1 MIKSFIFKITIPLLL
16 ILALVIWILWAN
28 KAVMLNKITI
38 KSNKLPQSFDG
49 FKIAHLSDIHNTDLG
64 NGNIDVI
71 NILKTQKPDIIA
83 ITGDLLDTR
92 RPGYDISIDL
102 IKEASKIA
110 PCYFVPG
117 NHEAKSSQYIPL
129 RSKLKSIE
137 VEVVEDRKI
146 QIERNGEYI
155 TLIGICDPLI
165 KTQKLTGDSKTVTN
179 KRLDNLNIDKNSYNV
194 LLAHRPEL
202 FDIYAEHEID
212 LVLAGHAHGGQV
224 RLPFIGGLYAPNQG
238 LFPEYDSGLYTK
250 NDTNMVVSRG
260 LGKSVIPLRFNNRP
274 EVIIIELT
282 K

>member
-129 RSKLKSIE
+129 RSKLNSIE

>member
-1 MIKSFIFKITIPLLL
+1 MIKSFIFKITIPLLF

-129 RSKLKSIE
+129 RSKLNSIG